1 MPAHSRARSL
11 ASGAFASS
19 RFETN
24 LRADCFAHEDFGSA
38 GNNVVPQFPN
48 ALIAQPPIEPLRT
61 RIESGNAE
69 KNIRTVA
76 KDPVFRELQQLCS
89 NLAISPLR
97 HDRQP
102 PDVARERPLHV
113 HHHDTRKEIPLQR
126 DVNFQQWIGEQFK
139 HVGG

>member
-38 GNNVVPQFPN
+38 GNNVIAQFPN
-48 ALIAQPPIEPLRT
+48 ALITQAPIEPLRAG
-61 RIESGNAE
+61 IESGNAE

-76 KDPVFRELQQLCS
+76 KDSVFRELQQLCP
-89 NLAISPLR
+89 NPAISPLR
-97 HDRQP
+97 HNRQP
-102 PDVARERPLHV
+102 PDVARERSLHV
-113 HHHDTRKEIPLQR
+113 HNHDTRKEISRQR
-126 DVNFQQWIGEQFK
+126 DVNFQHWIGEQFK